1 MRKTI
6 LTFLLVATSLALMAQ
21 EKPKPDS
28 IQVYQI
34 IALPQSINSGYKIIS
49 EKFRPKNKTA
59 TYADSVLF
67 DAAIGQLLGGAKLIK
82 IANPDKEVKKINS
95 PKNK

>member
-1 MRKTI
+1 MKNLITLI
-6 LTFLLVATSLALMAQ
+6 LIIFALSVSAQ
-21 EKPKPDS
+21 SKPDS

-49 EKFRPKNKTA
+49 EKFRPKDKTA
-59 TYADSVLF
+59 TYTDSVLF

-82 IANPDKEVKKINS
+82 IANPEKEKKINS